1 MRELHEL
8 LRHYAGSE
16 QRYKD
21 LVQSMRNSTLTA
33 FYTPP
38 AIVRALAETLRD
50 AGVVPR
56 RLLDPSAGAG
66 IFPSSFRETADGE
79 VEILSF
85 EKDLLT
91 GQVLSALAREREQ
104 VVIDGFQTIESAY
117 DSYFDVVTSN
127 IPFGDTRI
135 FDASFRKSDDPVRG
149 QALKAVH
156 NYFFIKGLDTLREG
170 GILAFVTSAGVMDA
184 PGNEPVRRYLM
195 EHARLVS
202 AVRLPN
208 NLFTEY
214 AGTEVASDLV
224 VLQKQSE
231 KRKLTPD
238 EQRFVN
244 SSEIGNGIYL
254 NDYHRDFKHAIHTT
268 FSHEKGLYGQSSLVL
283 HYDGGPERIA
293 ERLRGI
299 LAHDFATR
307 LDTERYTQYLRPLH
321 IPQAQTVPP
330 IARRQNRVAAPQ
342 SVPPPEP
349 ASVAPTP
356 EVSAPAASL
365 FGSAAAVPIARRPL
379 GQRRRAGRNT
389 DTTGMSDLFTQGN
402 LFAQPAEAAEAAD
415 APAAIAAPASEN
427 KDPRPFTGTMLP
439 HYKEWS
445 LVLFEGQVGRLVG
458 LTRQGCTFHPEE
470 LGTLSR
476 YRAERYIPLRDTY
489 QLLYRLEMQNEIEYK
504 GLRRKLNGCYENFT
518 ALLGD
523 LNKKENAAF
532 VLNDPGGR
540 EVLGLERFVEGR
552 KQLSDILRRPVSF
565 DPNEIKHVDTAA
577 EALAA
582 SLNKFGRVEFPYM
595 ESLAS
600 RSRQELIDELGDRIF
615 YNPMVKGYEIRERLA
630 AGNVVAKA
638 EWIED
643 YLKENP
649 DDDAS
654 RRSLALLREAA
665 PKRIEFEE
673 LDFNLGER
681 WIPTDIYE
689 GFCEHFFQVP
699 VSVSYSAKMDA
710 FGIEN
715 HGYSPLISQ
724 KYVVKGD
731 FEVYDGM
738 DLLHHAM
745 LNTLPNINKDGGK
758 DEHGKTIR
766 IPDFEARQ
774 KADTL
779 ITEIRQAFV
788 EWLHAQPDD
797 FKERLTD
804 LYNRKFNCYVRP
816 RYDGSHQ
823 QFPGLDLRGLGI
835 DDLYPSQKDAIW
847 MIKQNG
853 GGICDHEVGTGKT
866 LIMCVAAYEMHR
878 LGLARKP
885 MIIGIKANIHEIA
898 RTFRTAYPNA
908 RLLYPGKEDFT
919 PENRLRI
926 FSDIKNNNWDCIIL
940 THEQFGKIPQSAEVQ
955 QQILRQEMDDID
967 ENLASYEK
975 QGGHVDGWILRG
987 LEKRKENLDAKLHEL
1002 QETID
1007 AQKDDTVDFQQMGID
1022 HLFVDESH
1030 NFKNLMFNTRHSRV
1044 SGLGNTDGS
1053 KKAMNLLYAIRTI
1066 QQRTG
1071 RDLGATFLSGTTI
1084 ANSLTELYLLFKYL
1098 RPKELERQDIPCFDA
1113 WAAVFAQK
1121 TSEFEFSVTNEV
1133 ISKERFRYFIKV
1145 PELAMFYNEITDYR
1159 TAADVGIDRPELDE
1173 ELCQIPMTDD
1183 QQAFLDKL
1191 VLFAKTGDP
1200 EHIGRADLSDGEVKA
1215 LMLLVTMYSNKLSL
1229 DMRLISP
1236 AYADSPGNKASR
1248 SAANIAEYYRRYE
1261 DQKGTQMVFCDL
1273 STYKP
1278 GIWNVYSEIK
1288 RKLVEDHGIPAQEI
1302 RFVQEAASDKV
1313 RQAMFDAMNEG
1324 KIRVLF
1330 GSTQKLGTGV
1340 NAQKRIVCM
1349 HHLDI
1354 PWRPM
1359 DLEQRNGRGA
1369 RKGNKVAKEY
1379 AGNKVK
1385 AYVYAV
1391 LRTLDAYKLNL
1402 LHNKQQFIDQLKRN
1416 RLGARRLDE
1425 GAISEDSGMNF
1436 AEWMAV
1442 VSGNTDLLQKAKLE
1456 GRIAALESEQTIF
1469 MRTRHEAQSQ
1479 LQRYTAEIGRRDAM
1493 LERLKRDWDY
1503 INEVAPP
1510 DAKGKRAN
1518 PLRIDGVESADIVA
1532 HGKRLVEID
1541 RTVNTGDDY
1550 QKIGTLFDFR
1560 ILVRTERMQKDG
1572 LALTVNKFMVEGLD
1586 GIKYTFN
1593 NGHLAAEPKTAAT
1606 NFIRALDTIPSLMA
1620 TYEKEK
1626 KQFTRD
1632 IPTFEQQIAAVWPKE
1647 EELKRLKAEA
1657 ESLTRKIQLD
1667 IAQKQQEMQAK
1678 TADNGNGLKIE
1689 NAEVVDEVVK
1699 PSKAEPLS
1707 TASESQEEPPE
1718 EREHVVSPPESDFIR
1733 NHILLVRPATNMKAK
1748 GPKI

>member
-1 MRELHEL
+1 M
-8 LRHYAGSE
+8 
-16 QRYKD
+16 
-21 LVQSMRNSTLTA
+21 
-33 FYTPP
+33 
-38 AIVRALAETLRD
+38 
-50 AGVVPR
+50 
-56 RLLDPSAGAG
+56 
-66 IFPSSFRETADGE
+66 
-79 VEILSF
+79 
-85 EKDLLT
+85 
-91 GQVLSALAREREQ
+91 
-104 VVIDGFQTIESAY
+104 
-117 DSYFDVVTSN
+117 
-127 IPFGDTRI
+127 
-135 FDASFRKSDDPVRG
+135 
-149 QALKAVH
+149 
-156 NYFFIKGLDTLREG
+156 
-170 GILAFVTSAGVMDA
+170 
-184 PGNEPVRRYLM
+184 
-195 EHARLVS
+195 
-202 AVRLPN
+202 
-208 NLFTEY
+208 
-214 AGTEVASDLV
+214 
-224 VLQKQSE
+224 
-231 KRKLTPD
+231 
-238 EQRFVN
+238 
-244 SSEIGNGIYL
+244 
-254 NDYHRDFKHAIHTT
+254 
-268 FSHEKGLYGQSSLVL
+268 
-283 HYDGGPERIA
+283 
-293 ERLRGI
+293 
-299 LAHDFATR
+299 
-307 LDTERYTQYLRPLH
+307 
-321 IPQAQTVPP
+321 
-330 IARRQNRVAAPQ
+330 
-342 SVPPPEP
+342 
-349 ASVAPTP
+349 
-356 EVSAPAASL
+356 
-365 FGSAAAVPIARRPL
+365 
-379 GQRRRAGRNT
+379 
-389 DTTGMSDLFTQGN
+389 
-402 LFAQPAEAAEAAD
+402 
-415 APAAIAAPASEN
+415 
-427 KDPRPFTGTMLP
+427 
-439 HYKEWS
+439 
-445 LVLFEGQVGRLVG
+445 
-458 LTRQGCTFHPEE
+458 
-470 LGTLSR
+470 
-476 YRAERYIPLRDTY
+476 
-489 QLLYRLEMQNEIEYK
+489 
-504 GLRRKLNGCYENFT
+504 
-518 ALLGD
+518 
-523 LNKKENAAF
+523 
-532 VLNDPGGR
+532 
-540 EVLGLERFVEGR
+540 
-552 KQLSDILRRPVSF
+552 
-565 DPNEIKHVDTAA
+565 
-577 EALAA
+577 
-582 SLNKFGRVEFPYM
+582 
-595 ESLAS
+595 
-600 RSRQELIDELGDRIF
+600 
-615 YNPMVKGYEIRERLA
+615 
-630 AGNVVAKA
+630 
-638 EWIED
+638 
-643 YLKENP
+643 
-649 DDDAS
+649 
-654 RRSLALLREAA
+654 
-665 PKRIEFEE
+665 
-673 LDFNLGER
+673 DFNLGER

-715 HGYSPLISQ
+715 HGYSALISQ

-835 DDLYPSQKDAIW
+835 EDLYPSQKDAIW

-955 QQILRQEMDDID
+955 RQILRQEMDDID

-975 QGGHVDGWILRG
+975 QGGHVDSWILRG

-1053 KKAMNLLYAIRTI
+1053 KKATNLLYAIRTI

-1071 RDLGATFLSGTTI
+1071 RDLGTTFLSGTTI

-1248 SAANIAEYYRRYE
+1248 SAANIAEYYRRYGG
-1261 DQKGTQMVFCDL
+1261 QKGTQMVFCDL

-1369 RKGNKVAKEY
+1369 RKGNIVAKEY

-1479 LQRYTAEIGRRDAM
+1479 LQRYTAEIGRRDTM

-1689 NAEVVDEVVK
+1689 NAEVVDEVVR

-1707 TASESQEEPPE
+1707 AASGNQEEPPE

-1733 NHILLVRPATNMKAK
+1733 NHILLVRPATNVKAK
-1748 GPKI
+1748 GPKL

>member
-1 MRELHEL
+1 MQEAL
-8 LRHYAGSE
+8 L
-16 QRYKD
+16 
-21 LVQSMRNSTLTA
+21 
-33 FYTPP
+33 
-38 AIVRALAETLRD
+38 
-50 AGVVPR
+50 VPEIR
-56 RLLDPSAGAG
+56 PERFLDPSAGTG
-66 IFPSSFRETADGE
+66 MFISTLKDVP
-79 VEILSF
+79 EIHCF
-85 EKDLLT
+85 EKDRLT
-91 GQVLSALAREREQ
+91 GRILSSLYPESKVNIE
-104 VVIDGFQTIESAY
+104 GFQSIQPY
-117 DSYFDVVTSN
+117 YNGYFDVVSSN
-127 IPFGDTRI
+127 IPFGNTRI
-135 FDASFRKSDDPVRG
+135 YDRDFDRSDDPVRKSSL
-149 QALKAVH
+149 AAVH
-156 NYFFIKGLDTLREG
+156 NYFFLKGMDTLREG
-170 GILAFVTSAGVMDA
+170 GILAYITTSGVMDSPQNRPVREWLVNHANLVSTIRLPDNLFTDVGTEVGSDLIVLQKNTRKSELTEKERNFIETRLISGSININNSYADLDYIIHTSVSMGKNMYGQPAMNFIHEGGIGAIAEHLRQLLAQDVGNHLDRKLYEENLSRSTVSTALKTGPEVA
-184 PGNEPVRRYLM
+184 PETTAVEHRQEMQEESLLSTKPYEPMLNLFAAYADEEETEVQMMENRPLPGRTASASRKRKGNEPEM
-195 EHARLVS
+195 F
-202 AVRLPN
+202 
-208 NLFTEY
+208 NLFSQENMY
-214 AGTEVASDLV
+214 
-224 VLQKQSE
+224 
-231 KRKLTPD
+231 D
-238 EQRFVN
+238 EAVSQ
-244 SSEIGNGIYL
+244 EEMTG
-254 NDYHRDFKHAIHTT
+254 
-268 FSHEKGLYGQSSLVL
+268 E
-283 HYDGGPERIA
+283 
-293 ERLRGI
+293 
-299 LAHDFATR
+299 
-307 LDTERYTQYLRPLH
+307 
-321 IPQAQTVPP
+321 QA
-330 IARRQNRVAAPQ
+330 
-342 SVPPPEP
+342 
-349 ASVAPTP
+349 
-356 EVSAPAASL
+356 
-365 FGSAAAVPIARRPL
+365 
-379 GQRRRAGRNT
+379 
-389 DTTGMSDLFTQGN
+389 
-402 LFAQPAEAAEAAD
+402 AAEAKWQ
-415 APAAIAAPASEN
+415 ERRLRFEEER
-427 KDPRPFTGTMLP
+427 KKETEPRPFTGEIRP
-439 HYKEWS
+439 EYKNGS
-445 LVLFEGQVGRLVG
+445 LVKAGEQYGYLQG
-458 LTRQGCTFHPEE
+458 LGTPEVQFHP
-470 LGTLSR
+470 LRLTVTQQ
-476 YRAERYIPLRDTY
+476 YRAAYYIPLREAY
-489 QLLYRLEMQNEIEYK
+489 HNLYNAEAETETEQPE
-504 GLRRKLNGCYENFT
+504 LREELNRQYDRFHRMFRELNGKDNAKF
-518 ALLGD
+518 LLLD
-523 LNKKENAAF
+523 A
-532 VLNDPGGR
+532 GGR
-540 EVLGLERFVEGR
+540 EMLSLERSVNG
-552 KQLSDILRRPVSF
+552 KIQKADIFTVPVSF
-565 DPNEIKHVDTAA
+565 NANEVTHVDTPQ

-582 SLNKFGRVEFPYM
+582 SLNKFGEVNLEYM
-595 ESLAS
+595 ENLSDIG
-600 RSRQELIDELGDRIF
+600 RQELLEQLEERIF
-615 YNPMVKGYEIRERLA
+615 YNPMMKSHEIKDRFI
-630 AGNVVAKA
+630 AGNVIAKA
-638 EWIED
+638 EWIENHLRD
-643 YLKENP
+643 YP
-649 DDDAS
+649 DDGAS
-654 RRSLALLREAA
+654 RKSLEALRKAIPE
-665 PKRIEFEE
+665 PISFEQ

-681 WIPTDIYE
+681 WIPMSVYE
-689 GFCEHFFQVP
+689 EFAGYLFETKAHIHYTESIDEF
-699 VSVSYSAKMDA
+699 SVSFESTNANITDRY
-710 FGIEN
+710 
-715 HGYSPLISQ
+715 Y
-724 KYVVKGD
+724 VKG
-731 FEVYDGM
+731 EKRGYYGN
-738 DLLHHAM
+738 DLLKHA
-745 LNTLPNINKDGGK
+745 LHNTVPDIT
-758 DEHGKTIR
+758 KTIQDKEGNDIKVR
-766 IPDFEARQ
+766 DAEAIQ
-774 KADTL
+774 LADTK
-779 ITEIRQAFV
+779 INEIRSAFTG
-788 EWLHAQPDD
+788 WLNEQLPE
-797 FKERLTD
+797 FKQNLAD
-804 LYNRKFNCYVRP
+804 MYNRKFNCYVRP
-816 RYDGSHQ
+816 DYDGSLQ
-823 QFPGLDLRGLGI
+823 SFPFLDLKGLGI
-835 DDLYPSQKDAIW
+835 PSLYDSQKNAVW
-847 MIKQNG
+847 MLKMNG
-853 GGICDHEVGTGKT
+853 GGIIDHQVGTGKT
-866 LIMCVAAYEMHR
+866 LIMCIAAFEMKR
-878 LGLARKP
+878 LGLANKP
-885 MIIGIKANIHEIA
+885 MIIGLKSNVHDIA
-898 RTFRTAYPNA
+898 DTFKRAYPNA
-908 RLLYPGKEDFT
+908 RVLYPGKEDFT
-919 PENRLRI
+919 PEKRVGI
-926 FSDIKNNNWDCIIL
+926 FHDIKNNNWDCIIL

-955 QQILRQEMDDID
+955 QRILRQEMDDID

-1369 RKGNKVAKEY
+1369 RKGNIVAKEY

-1678 TADNGNGLKIE
+1678 TADNRNEPKIE

-1707 TASESQEEPPE
+1707 AASGNQEEPPK
-1718 EREHVVSPPESDFIR
+1718 EREHVVPPPESDFIR